1 MSSKLIVRVFNET
14 DQRVKVVVD
23 SKQSGGKLT
32 NDVIDP
38 NCSKYFVEGGPYV
51 VRVPDKCYSS
61 NTLVSSYS
69 FIGKLGKPRLCEVR

>member
-23 SKQSGGKLT
+23 SKQSGGQLT
-32 NDVIDP
+32 SEVIDP
-38 NCSKYFVEGGPYV
+38 NCTKYFAEGGPYV
-51 VRVPDKCYSS
+51 VRIPDKCYSS

-69 FIGKLGKPRLCEVR
+69 FTGKLGKVRL